1 MEVYREPGQKWVF
14 LKLLTFTRLVGEKRL
29 IYISLT
35 VKLSRFSYIYWGFF
49 ISLSLLVYIVY
60 LFFCCCFFCHL
71 FLIDFQE
78 YLIYEGDLTLIKN
91 VISYFPFCCLQ
102 FYLLNVFFY
111 INYFLF
117 M

>member
-60 LFFCCCFFCHL
+60 LFFCCCFFFYF
-71 FLIDFQE
+71 FLIDFQD
-78 YLIYEGDLTLIKN
+78 YLIYDGDLTVIKN
-91 VISYFPFCCLQ
+91 VIIYFAFCCLQ